1 MNLKKLICGLAVL
14 GVVGCSSISKDEV
27 VQRMDDRS
35 DRPSWATIS
44 KPTYVEDGMVYA
56 IGVAEGSGNANLS
69 ALGRVA
75 DNNAKTELSRMV
87 SNEIGVVLQNVE
99 EGVEGDN
106 LSRFI
111 GTEKSSL
118 ITREINP
125 EKRYWEKVLTYDQDG
140 EKKLR
145 IKMYS
150 LVSIKHVSLKKMV
163 RAEIKR
169 SRGISSELKQRVD
182 NQLDKMMEE

>member
-1 MNLKKLICGLAVL
+1 MKSLIVISILLGL
-14 GVVGCSSISKDEV
+14 VGCSSIPKDEV
-27 VQRMDDRS
+27 VQRMDDKS
-35 DRPSWATIS
+35 ERPSWATIS
-44 KPTYVEDGMVYA
+44 KPTYVKDGLVYA
-56 IGVAEGSGNANLS
+56 IGVAEGSSNAKLS

-87 SNEIGVVLQNVE
+87 SNEIGVVFQNVE

-118 ITREINP
+118 VAREISP
-125 EKRYWEKVLTYDQDG
+125 EKRYWEKVLTHDEYG
-140 EKKLR
+140 EKKLK

-150 LVSIKHVSLKKMV
+150 LVSIKHVTLKKMV
-163 RAEIKR
+163 RAEMKKN
-169 SRGISSELKQRVD
+169 RGISSELKQRVD